1 MNEWGTFHGIVD
13 TLFPTAYPFEHQL
26 IFLDSVLASSPLW
39 SFFCDL
45 VHSFHRWLSPCASNY
60 TMNSRLFN
68 GTIVLQICLSH
79 SLNVLEDRDHAFSV
93 FTSGALRS
101 AWFIG
106 RFSTYIWW
114 INHIPWSVGFTH
126 QRTPRREHVKNHGN
140 APSKIWTLPRDCM
153 HGLFLASSF

>member
-1 MNEWGTFHGIVD
+1 MSEVLSMALW
-13 TLFPTAYPFEHQL
+13 TLYFPQPTRL
-26 IFLDSVLASSPLW
+26 NTNSSFLTQYLHCLLCEV
-39 SFFCDL
+39 FFCDL

-60 TMNSRLFN
+60 TMNSCLFN

-79 SLNVLEDRDHAFSV
+79 SLNVLEDGDHAFSV